1 MGIAATAHACHGVDT
16 DSRLTAQSA
25 VLLRAAKYKDN
36 PIEFVVRYLSIGTE
50 GGEDIT
56 VAELND
62 ILDAQLALLLVQH
75 VREPNWVPS
84 AERGTSDG
92 TNAAKNAE
100 AVGYAKGCHIIVD
113 LEGVMPGTTAG
124 TVIEYINTWAS
135 AIVAAG
141 YLAMVYVGYN
151 TMLTPEQLY
160 EALPDVHAY
169 WSDFGARQVA
179 VRGFCMK
186 QLTNTTMLPG
196 VPFPIDPD
204 EIMADNEGGL
214 PVWMVKEAA

>member
-1 MGIAATAHACHGVDT
+1 MAMAATAHACYGVDT
-16 DSRLTAQSA
+16 DARLTVQSA
-25 VLLRAAKYKDN
+25 KQLRAAIYKSN
-36 PIEFVVRYLSIGTE
+36 PIEFVVRYLSIGVE

-56 VAELND
+56 AAELAL
-62 ILDAQLALLLVQH
+62 ILDANLALLLVQH

-84 AERGTSDG
+84 AARGTADG
-92 TNAAKNAE
+92 TNAAKNAL
-100 AVGYAKGCHIIVD
+100 AVGYAEGCHIIVD
-113 LEGVMPGTTAG
+113 LEGVLPGTPAAA
-124 TVIEYINTWAS
+124 VIEYINTWAS

-160 EALPDVHAY
+160 ESLPDVHAY

-179 VRGFCMK
+179 VRSFCMK
-186 QLTNTTMLPG
+186 QLTNTTTLPG

-204 EIMADNEGGL
+204 QIMADSQGGF